1 MATLL
6 SHYFHDHCERGQDEI
21 CIRAAGDGYL
31 EDNLKCFVWVL
42 LFVVYFVH
50 QRKFST
56 FMMSLCEN
64 VFCVCFSVDAGG
76 NVEICKKK

>member
-1 MATLL
+1 
-6 SHYFHDHCERGQDEI
+6 
-21 CIRAAGDGYL
+21 L